1 MIPGSFTCT
10 DNSAL
15 YLHNALIT
23 RIVKAASPDFIFLL
37 ASTSS
42 QIKTES
48 IFHPTAQGTQEMSN
62 SFFLVLIPGLS
73 NKELHDWQ
81 DKIETHCRAILSI
94 TALVLQ
100 TDCFEEWLTVGHK
113 FALIVMRSAPL
124 LYNSGNHI
132 LPVPEQY
139 NIPSTG
145 KDAEMQFN
153 EGLSKSKEF
162 LAGSELYQVRKHHGI
177 AAFMLH
183 QATEQA
189 LRALVKAGTGYHAN
203 THSID
208 RLLRYA
214 GLVCPSLVGAFSQTS
229 EEDKRLFQLLQKA
242 YIATRYK
249 EDYKISGNELLLL
262 TGKTRHIQQLALEA
276 GKQIFSNNQ
285 TNDCHERKISEEK
298 V

>member
-1 MIPGSFTCT
+1 MVPQTKKKTFRRIKNMITGSFTCI

-15 YLHNALIT
+15 CLQNALIT

-37 ASTSS
+37 ASTST
-42 QIKTES
+42 QKKTDS
-48 IFHPTAQGTQEMSN
+48 IFHQTVKGRQELSDC
-62 SFFLVLIPGLS
+62 FFLVLIPGLS
-73 NKELHDWQ
+73 NKELHEWQ
-81 DKIETHCRAILSI
+81 DKIETNCRSILSI
-94 TALVLQ
+94 TALVMQ
-100 TDCFEEWLTVGHK
+100 TDCFEEWLTMNHQ
-113 FALIVMRSAPL
+113 FALTVMRSAPL
-124 LYNSGNHI
+124 VYNSGNRI

-153 EGLSKSKEF
+153 DGLLKSKEF
-162 LAGSELYQVRKHHGI
+162 LAGSELYQVRKHHGM

-214 GLVCPSLVGAFSQTS
+214 GLVCPSLVGAFSKTS
-229 EEDKRLFQLLQKA
+229 E
-242 YIATRYK
+242 
-249 EDYKISGNELLLL
+249 
-262 TGKTRHIQQLALEA
+262 
-276 GKQIFSNNQ
+276 
-285 TNDCHERKISEEK
+285 
-298 V
+298 